1 MNLFLSL
8 SLSLMYNVKP
18 VLCTMH
24 LFYPISK
31 SYKCFEFHSW
41 GYLTLSVPYQFCYP
55 SWNLAKITKL
65 KSENNNI
72 LRTEKEPLVENQ
84 VVSLSWWENWK
95 IWLSLWHIYFELKAW
110 GFFFQK
116 TNILSNCFVH
126 FYHLHWSMNS
136 TEVGISL
143 WLVCDSIECCLHSSY
158 SESMEY
164 SCVQEVFQSFL
175 KNYIWWYKIHFN
187 VHELFQFAFGLEGFL
202 GYYFKVMDYLISLP
216 NSEKIFSVT
225 FLKGNIFKILRISSY
240 VHVW

>member
-1 MNLFLSL
+1 
-8 SLSLMYNVKP
+8 MYNVKP

-31 SYKCFEFHSW
+31 SYTCSEFSSW

-55 SWNLAKITKL
+55 SWNMAKITKL

-72 LRTEKEPLVENQ
+72 LRTEKESLVENQ
-84 VVSLSWWENWK
+84 VVSLSWWENRK

-110 GFFFQK
+110 GFFPQK

-143 WLVCDSIECCLHSSY
+143 WLVCDSIKCCLHSNY
-158 SESMEY
+158 SDSMEY
-164 SCVQEVFQSFL
+164 SCVQKVFPSFL
-175 KNYIWWYKIHFN
+175 KNYIWWYKNSLQCTWTIP
-187 VHELFQFAFGLEGFL
+187 VCIWTWRISWLLFQSHGL
-202 GYYFKVMDYLISLP
+202 FKIIAKFREDIQCY
-216 NSEKIFSVT
+216 
-225 FLKGNIFKILRISSY
+225 IFKRQYI
-240 VHVW
+240 